1 MNPGPHGPEPSR
13 WRVLQYPGGSSSV
26 RAYLIA
32 VCFVSFQVLQEPP
45 GSGILCPGCAPAKVQ
60 IQPAPFDPVR
70 QKVRQDVALPSWL
83 NPWCDSGN
91 RSSKAFDARFED
103 WQD

>member
-1 MNPGPHGPEPSR
+1 MYPYGSSFVLQNSLAAAFVSL
-13 WRVLQYPGGSSSV
+13 RVL
-26 RAYLIA
+26 R
-32 VCFVSFQVLQEPP
+32 EPP